1 MNLRNKLKIFIVI
14 LISFLATW
22 YTFRFVFPE
31 INHKYFAKDG
41 DGIKD
46 YFCMLY
52 HIKHDTSYL
61 YSNVMNYPYG
71 ENIFYTGAQPFL
83 TSVLKFLSSIFPQVK
98 KYIIGIHNLSILLSL
113 GLTVI
118 IIFLIFQNL
127 GLPYWYS
134 LFSALGITF
143 LSPQLDR
150 IGGHFSLSYT
160 IFIPLILLM
169 LLKYHER
176 KNILIS
182 IFIMIFFIIASFTHG
197 YFFAFYSY
205 IILGYWIFCFI
216 SDKRL
221 SISLKLLNFTIQFVI
236 PIFVFQFL
244 TIIVDRIDDRTTWP
258 WGFLFYK
265 AYPESVFLS
274 MNRPYWKW
282 LDHIVNVRN
291 VEWEGIS
298 YIGLVSFIVFVFVCM
313 NFFKNLVKKDIDNI
327 LKITDIQLLN
337 LFFWLSLFLLLF
349 SFGIPFVFN
358 LEFLLEY
365 LGPIRQFRGIGRFAW
380 LFFYVFNIIS
390 FYLIW
395 NFFKNKKL
403 KVVKFLFIFLILF
416 YDAWFN
422 SKSIQYFINNKLPV
436 FDYAYNNNAS
446 SFMQVTNYQAI
457 MPIPYFNTGS
467 EAYWHDAA
475 CPTILKSYALSLYTG
490 LPLNAVNMSRTSIS
504 QCVKNLQL
512 IWEPYKDYPVLKDYD
527 GNKYI
532 MLYVDT
538 TCDKISETEKLLLG
552 QSEYVDTLWGFQ
564 IRKITIENIYQLI
577 KFQKDKLSKI
587 HSYNQSSYIL
597 FTYDSIP
604 NEKSYLGKGSLK
616 IEKGKNTALYREK
629 LLSDKDSS
637 YIISFWVYGMDKD
650 MIPRNVVEVAIGDE
664 QDKWYDVR
672 YYAFKDII
680 KTFDNGWGL
689 IEFEVNVKNPK
700 DYLSIVVLKPPLGT
714 PTYYIDNF
722 MIRFGDNVID
732 YDKKHLVNNRL
743 IDKFE

>member
-1 MNLRNKLKIFIVI
+1 MKFIPSLKNYIV
-14 LISFLATW
+14 
-22 YTFRFVFPE
+22 
-31 INHKYFAKDG
+31 D
-41 DGIKD
+41 
-46 YFCMLY
+46 
-52 HIKHDTSYL
+52 
-61 YSNVMNYPYG
+61 
-71 ENIFYTGAQPFL
+71 
-83 TSVLKFLSSIFPQVK
+83 
-98 KYIIGIHNLSILLSL
+98 IHNLSILISL

-118 IIFLIFQNL
+118 IIFFIFQNL
-127 GLPYWYS
+127 KLPYWYS

-176 KNILIS
+176 NNVIIS
-182 IFIMIFFIIASFTHG
+182 IFIMIFFVIASFTHG
-197 YFFAFYSY
+197 YFFAFYTY
-205 IILGYWIFCFI
+205 IVLGYWIFCFV

-221 SISLKLLNFTIQFVI
+221 SIPLKLLNFIIQFVI
-236 PIFVFQFL
+236 PVFIFQFL
-244 TIIVDRIDDRTTWP
+244 TFIVDKIDDRTTWP
-258 WGFLFYK
+258 WRFLFYR

-282 LDHIVNVRN
+282 LDHIVKVRN

-298 YIGLVSFIVFVFVCM
+298 YIGLVGFIVFVIVCM
-313 NFFKNLVKKDIDNI
+313 NFFKNLIKRNI
-327 LKITDIQLLN
+327 GVILRITDKKLLN
-337 LFFWLSLFLLLF
+337 LYFWLSLLLLLF
-349 SFGIPFVFN
+349 SFGIPFIFN

-403 KVVKFLFIFLILF
+403 KVIKFLLIFLILF

-422 SKSIQYFINNKLPV
+422 SKHIQYFINYKLPT
-436 FDYAYNNNAS
+436 FDYAYHNNVS
-446 SFMQVTNYQAI
+446 SSIQVSNYQTI

-512 IWEPYKDYPVLKDYD
+512 IWEPYKDYPVLKDYN
-527 GNKYI
+527 NKFI

-538 TCDKISETEKLLLG
+538 TCSKISENEKMLISH
-552 QSEYVDTLWGFQ
+552 SEYVDTLWGFQ
-564 IRKITIENIYQLI
+564 IRKITVEKIYELINI
-577 KFQKDKLSKI
+577 QKEKLSEIYYHK
-587 HSYNQSSYIL
+587 NEQSSYIL
-597 FTYDSIP
+597 YTYDSLFS
-604 NEKSYLGKGSLK
+604 EKSYLGKGAIK
-616 IEKGKNTALYREK
+616 IEKGKHAVLFKDK
-629 LLSDKDSS
+629 LFSDNDTS
-637 YIISFWVYGMDKD
+637 YVISFWVYGMDKD
-650 MIPRNVVEVAIGDE
+650 MIPRNVIEVALGE
-664 QDKWYDVR
+664 ANDKWYDVK

-689 IEFEVNVKNPK
+689 IEFEINVKKPK
-700 DYLSIVVLKPPLGT
+700 DFLSIVVLKPPIGT
-714 PTYYIDNF
+714 PIYFIDNF
-722 MIRFGDNVID
+722 LIRNSNVVIN
-732 YDKKHLVNNRL
+732 YNEKHLINNRL
-743 IDKFE
+743 L